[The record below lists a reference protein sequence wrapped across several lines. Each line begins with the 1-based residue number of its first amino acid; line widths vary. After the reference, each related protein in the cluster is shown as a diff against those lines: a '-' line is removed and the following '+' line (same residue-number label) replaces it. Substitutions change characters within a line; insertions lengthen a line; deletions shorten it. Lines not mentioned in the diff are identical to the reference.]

1 MGSLRKLLAGL
12 TVLGVCVMLSAGLGG
27 AGTITYT
34 ASYSLNPTNWNTT
47 LSFPKFDQN
56 CDCLQ
61 SICFQL
67 NGHVEGTAR
76 FESFDAAPATITMN
90 LQSTITLYRPDM
102 TALVVVI
109 PLANTSDNV
118 TAYDGTFD
126 YGGTSGKTY
135 SGLSG
140 NATDTKCSSTAAD
153 KALFCGTGNISLPI
167 SAAGT
172 SNGSGAG
179 NLVLN
184 FSTSASA
191 SASVTYTYDCGTPAS
206 DSTWGRIK
214 TLF

>member
-1 MGSLRKLLAGL
+1 MGSLRK
-12 TVLGVCVMLSAGLGG
+12 VLVCLIFLGSCVLLSAAVVG

-56 CDCLQ
+56 CECLQ

-67 NGHVEGTAR
+67 DGHVEGMAR
-76 FESFDAAPATITMN
+76 FESMDGAPATITMN

-118 TAYDGTFD
+118 TAYDGIFD

-135 SGLSG
+135 SGLTG

-167 SAAGT
+167 YAAGT

-191 SASVTYTYDCGTPAS
+191 SATVTYTYDCGTATEP
-206 DSTWGRIK
+206 STWGRIK
-214 TLF
+214 VMF